1 MEGNFIGTATVE
13 VNRSMT
19 RWFQTP
25 FYPALIALFIPLNL
39 FVQNYSLFRFA
50 DTIRPIAAF
59 VLMAALIFVGTAVL
73 FRRRD
78 VAALIASF
86 SILGLWIYPL
96 GSVGFIWLIITV
108 LLIGFIVCRPPVSPK
123 ATAVLN
129 IAALALNLHLAV
141 TISLIE
147 IRYAEQKPD
156 YVEYSPFYDQPLD
169 PAKVAGPLPSIIHIV
184 LDGYASNT
192 VLKEIMGFDN
202 TPFTD
207 ALAKLGF
214 FVAEDVRTPYNQTSL
229 TMASIFIGD
238 YLKADRPPMTIEN
251 NHNLRLKLN
260 DVVSHGPVHHQLSRL
275 GYKFLATKSSLIFSR
290 FSDETALSVP
300 SFSPFSLN
308 FYEIFL
314 VQNTA
319 LRIAAGFFGI
329 ADNGFLRRNETLQH
343 AVTNEFYNR
352 YDRPYLFFEHVL
364 APHPPFIIDRHGE
377 PTDKWSKSFASI
389 ADGDAATK
397 GDPALQAEYVE
408 GYIEKLRY
416 TNRAILAQVRRMLES
431 VPAPK
436 VIIIHGDHGSGS
448 LYFHD
453 DADRSCLKER
463 FSPFLATYSDDPA
476 IASAFAA
483 MRGSRIN
490 LVNLYRTLFD
500 ARFGTVFGP
509 LADRSYFANWNQPQR
524 PRLLDGKLIAEQ
536 CGKH

>member
-13 VNRSMT
+13 VKRSMT

-25 FYPALIALFIPLNL
+25 FYPALIALFIPLNR

-50 DTIRPIAAF
+50 DTIRSIAAF
-59 VLMAALIFVGTAVL
+59 VLMAALIFIGTAVL
-73 FRRRD
+73 FHRRD
-78 VAALIASF
+78 VAALTASIF
-86 SILGLWIYPL
+86 LLGLWIYPL
-96 GSVGFIWLIITV
+96 GGAAYIWFVIGV
-108 LLIGFIVCRPPVSPK
+108 LLIGLIVYRRPISPK

-129 IAALALNLHLAV
+129 IAALSLILHLAG

-147 IRYAEQKPD
+147 IRYAEQKSD

-169 PAKVAGPLPSIIHIV
+169 RAKVAGPLPSIIHIV

-202 TPFTD
+202 TPFINALTD
-207 ALAKLGF
+207 LGF
-214 FVAEDVRTPYNQTSL
+214 FVAEDVRTPYNQTRL
-229 TMASIFIGD
+229 IMASIFIGD

-251 NHNLRLKLN
+251 NHNLRLKLGN
-260 DVVSHGPVHHQLSRL
+260 VISHGPVHHQLKRL
-275 GYKFLATKSSLIFSR
+275 GYKFLATKNHIFSR

-308 FYEIFL
+308 SYEISL
-314 VQNTA
+314 VQSTA
-319 LRIAAGFFGI
+319 LRIGVGLFGI
-329 ADNGFLRRNETLQH
+329 GDNGILRLDETLQH

-352 YDRPYLFFEHVL
+352 YDGPYLFFEHVL
-364 APHPPFIIDRHGE
+364 APHPPFTIDRHGE

-389 ADGDAATK
+389 ADGDHATK

-416 TNRAILAQVRRMLES
+416 ANRAILAQVRRMLES

-436 VIIIHGDHGSGS
+436 VIIIHSDHGSGS

-463 FSPFLATYSDDPA
+463 FSAFLAIYSDDPA

-500 ARFGTVFGP
+500 ARFGTAFGP

-524 PRLLDGKLIAEQ
+524 PRLLDDKLIAEQ